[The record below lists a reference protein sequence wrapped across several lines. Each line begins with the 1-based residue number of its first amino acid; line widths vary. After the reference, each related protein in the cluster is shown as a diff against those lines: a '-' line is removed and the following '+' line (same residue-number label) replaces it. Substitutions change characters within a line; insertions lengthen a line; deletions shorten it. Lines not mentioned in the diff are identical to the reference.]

1 MAFVLANRVQDTTT
15 TTGTGTVTLSGTAPT
30 GYQTFGAAIGDGN
43 TTYYTIAAG
52 TEWEVGI
59 GTYASSGTTLAR
71 TTVLSSSNAGSA
83 VNFSA
88 GTKNVFVTYPT
99 ERTIYSGGPLG
110 TPSSAT
116 LTNATG
122 LPIGGIT
129 QNTARLLGRTTAAA
143 GVTEEIT
150 LGSGLSLSAGA
161 LTSTATGTVTSVAA
175 LTLGTTGTDLSS
187 TVATGTTTPV
197 ITLQVP
203 TASATNRGALSSTD
217 WSTFNGKGAGTVTS
231 TSFTG
236 GIVSVAT
243 ATTTPALTVAG
254 TSGGIPYFSSA
265 STWATSAA
273 LAANALVIGG
283 GAGVAPATTT
293 TGTGVVTALGVNTGT
308 AGSVVVNGGA
318 LGTPTS
324 GTLTNATGLPVT
336 TGLANIAT
344 ASLLGRNTAGTGA
357 VEVLSKATALTLLNT
372 LSTFTPQLKF
382 GGANVGMTQ
391 ASTGFYIDQG
401 SWVIGW
407 GVISISVKG
416 SSTGVARIYDLPFAN
431 TAAGDQA
438 FVAISNSNLR
448 EGNYETGNWGG
459 RPTGYMPYG
468 ESFIQLTWGNHGDG
482 VYDTDWANN
491 RGFNFSFFYQ
501 K

>member
-110 TPSSAT
+110 TPSSA
-116 LTNATG
+116 
-122 LPIGGIT
+122 
-129 QNTARLLGRTTAAA
+129 
-143 GVTEEIT
+143 
-150 LGSGLSLSAGA
+150 
-161 LTSTATGTVTSVAA
+161 
-175 LTLGTTGTDLSS
+175 
-187 TVATGTTTPV
+187 
-197 ITLQVP
+197 
-203 TASATNRGALSSTD
+203 
-217 WSTFNGKGAGTVTS
+217 
-231 TSFTG
+231 
-236 GIVSVAT
+236 
-243 ATTTPALTVAG
+243 
-254 TSGGIPYFSSA
+254 
-265 STWATSAA
+265 
-273 LAANALVIGG
+273 
-283 GAGVAPATTT
+283 
-293 TGTGVVTALGVNTGT
+293 
-308 AGSVVVNGGA
+308 
-318 LGTPTS
+318 
-324 GTLTNATGLPVT
+324 TLTNATGLPVT